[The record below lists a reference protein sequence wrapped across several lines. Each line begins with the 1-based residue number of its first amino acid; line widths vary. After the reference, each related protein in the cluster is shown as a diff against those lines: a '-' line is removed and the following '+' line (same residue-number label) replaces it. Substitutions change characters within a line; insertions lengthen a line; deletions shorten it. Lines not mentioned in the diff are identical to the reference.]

1 MSGVSGLLRNNCAN
15 TNLSLELSLV
25 KYLDRHNG
33 RILYVN
39 VKIPTEN
46 CQHRP
51 QSQRSHYLLIPIGVQ
66 CPLDDRSGVNLLR
79 VDRDNSERVWE
90 PEDITFD
97 QRICS
102 DDC

>member
-1 MSGVSGLLRNNCAN
+1 MSGVSGLLLNNCAN
-15 TNLSLELSLV
+15 TNLSLELPLV

-46 CQHRP
+46 SQHRP
-51 QSQRSHYLLIPIGVQ
+51 QSQRSHYLLIPIRVQ

-79 VDRDNSERVWE
+79 VDGDNSERVWE